1 MTNEESRAMNMI
13 KSLVTAPVKARR
25 QYDAAFKCEAIAKW
39 LGSGKTAEVVAQ
51 ELGLSPARLL
61 AWHSLLG
68 PPNREAR
75 VGAGFGAYEATR
87 FMLRL
92 IRGSL
97 SIADIGTHLLKPIR
111 RSELV
116 MLRQAALDGPLYLR
130 RRAQSVI
137 FYRSGI
143 SVSAIMRVL
152 ILSRNAVK
160 RYIRSFESGGAD
172 GLLERRHWKRGTKPE
187 NPKLRE
193 VVLSIIHS
201 PPSRFGFNRTSWTI
215 KLMKDAL
222 QSKGYLIGKNNI
234 SRIVK
239 AEGYGFWKAKVCLT
253 SNDPNYEQKVKKITS
268 ILAKL
273 KADEKFFSIDEF
285 GPFAVKMQGGQS
297 YMKTGQVKV
306 VPQFQKS
313 KGVLIVTAA
322 LELSKNQ
329 VTHFYSAHKNTD
341 EMVKLLDLLLEKYSN
356 QSCIY
361 LSWDAASWHASQKF
375 YARVKEINSARYR
388 VVHKCPRVK
397 LAPLPS
403 RAQFLNVIES
413 VFSGM
418 AKAVI
423 HNSDY
428 QSVDEAIAA
437 IDRYFAE
444 RNQEFKEHPKRAGGK
459 IWGDEIVA
467 PKFSEANNCK
477 NRRYMNAR

>member
-1 MTNEESRAMNMI
+1 MSA
-13 KSLVTAPVKARR
+13 APLKVRR
-25 QYDAAFKCEAIAKW
+25 HYEATFKREAVAHW
-39 LGSGKTAEVVAQ
+39 LASGKSAEVVAH
-51 ELGLSPARLL
+51 ELDLIPDRLF
-61 AWHSLLG
+61 AWRSLLD
-68 PPNREAR
+68 PA
-75 VGAGFGAYEATR
+75 AEATT
-87 FMLRL
+87 FMLRV

-97 SIADIGTHLLKPIR
+97 SIADIQTHLRKPIN
-111 RSELV
+111 RSELAK
-116 MLRQAALDGPLYLR
+116 LRHAALDEPLYLR

-160 RYIRSFESGGAD
+160 RYIRRFEAGGAD
-172 GLLERRHWKRGTKPE
+172 ALLEPGHWKCGTQAE

-193 VVLSIIHS
+193 MVLSIIHS
-201 PPSRFGFNRTSWTI
+201 PPSSFGFNRTSWTI
-215 KLMKDAL
+215 KLMKDAM
-222 QSKGYLIGKNNI
+222 QGKGYLIGRNAI
-234 SRIVK
+234 SRIIR

-253 SNDPNYEQKVKKITS
+253 SNDPNYEQKVKKITA

-285 GPFAVKMQGGQS
+285 GPFAVKMQGGKS
-297 YMKTGQVKV
+297 YMRADHVRV

-313 KGVLIVTAA
+313 KGVLILTAA
-322 LELSKNQ
+322 LELSENQ

-341 EMVKLLDLLLEKYSN
+341 EMIKLLNLLLEKYAE
-356 QSCIY
+356 QSRIY
-361 LSWDAASWHASQKF
+361 LSWDAASWHASKRF
-375 YARVKEINSARYR
+375 YARVKEINSSKYR
-388 VVHKCPRVK
+388 AAHNCPRVK

-418 AKAVI
+418 AKAII

-428 QSVDEAIAA
+428 QSVTEAVAA

-444 RNQEFKEHPKRAGGK
+444 RNQEFREHPKRAGGK
-459 IWGDEIVA
+459 IWGDEIVV

-477 NRRYMNAR
+477 NQLYMNVR